1 MSAILLLL
9 TSGER
14 AQSRRRLFQILLV
27 VAVAPA
33 VQKVQSILLLLLYKS
48 KRQINSNN
56 MIIRITRIITVSNTS
71 VFTISF
77 FMCNCSYFCKIY
89 LGGTLNICA
98 SLCDTF

>member
-27 VAVAPA
+27 VAVVAVVAAPA

-48 KRQINSNN
+48 KRQINSND

-71 VFTISF
+71 VFNISF

-89 LGGTLNICA
+89 LGGT
-98 SLCDTF
+98 

>member
-9 TSGER
+9 TSGDR

-27 VAVAPA
+27 VAVVAVVAAPA
-33 VQKVQSILLLLLYKS
+33 VQKVQSILLLLLLYKS
-48 KRQINSNN
+48 KMQINSND

-89 LGGTLNICA
+89 LGGT
-98 SLCDTF
+98 